1 MVTLRTAGALRVIF
15 LFFFLLLIL
24 GTIAVPRA
32 LFALLL
38 LFLFLFDHVQLNR
51 VGMHHL
57 ELDVA
62 IGTSEDLALFDLV
75 FVQVN

>member
-1 MVTLRTAGALRVIF
+1 MVTLRTAGALRIIF
-15 LFFFLLLIL
+15 LFFLLLIL
-24 GTIAVPRA
+24 GMIAVPGV
-32 LFALLL
+32 LFAFFF
-38 LFLFLFDHVQLNR
+38 FLFLFDHVQLNR

-62 IGTSEDLALFDLV
+62 IGTSEDLALLDLV